1 MAIYCASELTFDQED
16 HPESPVF
23 KYFCHAALSSSHYSY
38 FLLSCSFPVNMA
50 RMWLCVSVEHQKD
63 VLHIIQ
69 DLLNEINSSRNRML
83 SFEILRISFVSPV
96 MINLSVCLS
105 VFTSFNNLVAPRPR
119 WLGQCDDSSRP
130 AVKLLHSQ
138 TQLWAALSVI

>member
-1 MAIYCASELTFDQED
+1 
-16 HPESPVF
+16 
-23 KYFCHAALSSSHYSY
+23 
-38 FLLSCSFPVNMA
+38 
-50 RMWLCVSVEHQKD
+50 
-63 VLHIIQ
+63 
-69 DLLNEINSSRNRML
+69 ML